1 MAVSSVHDSSVYQ
14 IIQSNQNRLR
24 IDDQIKGNTD
34 NVSDALTKTES
45 GANTPVEVVPKVS
58 SENYNEAYSHAQQE
72 LDSSNSSS
80 QISAYKNVQNLEK
93 RDSLSGML
101 GISVYA

>member
-24 IDDQIKGNTD
+24 IDDQIKGNSDTD
-34 NVSDALTKTES
+34 AKASNQAES
-45 GANTPVEVVPKVS
+45 GINTPVEVMPKIS
-58 SENYNEAYSHAQQE
+58 SEKYNEAYSQAQQE
-72 LDSSNSSS
+72 LESKSSSS

-93 RDSLSGML
+93 RDTVSGML